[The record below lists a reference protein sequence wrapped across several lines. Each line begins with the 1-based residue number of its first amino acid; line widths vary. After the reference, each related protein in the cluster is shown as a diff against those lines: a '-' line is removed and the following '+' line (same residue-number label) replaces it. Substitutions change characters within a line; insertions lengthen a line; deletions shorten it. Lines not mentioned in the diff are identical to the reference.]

1 MKVIIKP
8 LNYII
13 FSLEIVLAVTVILSL
28 NLLIY
33 FAGISAETMISVQ
46 LGKVELL
53 FRRCIILKDVQAG
66 LIRRN
71 SNFFNAVLLCFAT
84 YIKLLG
90 LFVRGLFVCDLK
102 LDIFFKLIIILH
114 KRNARDRA
122 LFFNVIVFIN
132 AHNVIVSIWLI
143 KEVIIASF
151 EARWALVLAFSLVVI
166 VGGDG
171 SNHSLQ

>member
-13 FSLEIVLAVTVILSL
+13 FGLEIVLAVTVIWSL

-71 SNFFNAVLLCFAT
+71 SNLFNAVLLCFAT
-84 YIKLLG
+84 
-90 LFVRGLFVCDLK
+90 
-102 LDIFFKLIIILH
+102 
-114 KRNARDRA
+114 
-122 LFFNVIVFIN
+122 
-132 AHNVIVSIWLI
+132 
-143 KEVIIASF
+143 
-151 EARWALVLAFSLVVI
+151 
-166 VGGDG
+166 
-171 SNHSLQ
+171 